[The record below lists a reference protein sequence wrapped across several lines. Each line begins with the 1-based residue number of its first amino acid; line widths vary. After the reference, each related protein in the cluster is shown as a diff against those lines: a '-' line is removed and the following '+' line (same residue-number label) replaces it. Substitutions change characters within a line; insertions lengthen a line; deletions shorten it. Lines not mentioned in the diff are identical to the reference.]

1 MTRSLINPPL
11 WNLWINGWLSKWHLP
26 KVDDLKASH
35 LQPTTTTTT
44 TTRTTTTT
52 TTTRRRRRRRRR
64 IYTLKIGKDLG
75 PCKDWECPCP
85 TQRKYQ
91 LKKVRNPYKNAAI
104 SNWTGIALH
113 VLQWSPCGE
122 KVGGK
127 KHFSKSCCL
136 FQMYRNCGFF
146 FCLWQIQKEKRV
158 SEPTFPA
165 TPVPV
170 IFQKTAEAFC
180 SNRARLNHGDFY
192 CNKHR

>member
-44 TTRTTTTT
+44 TTR
-52 TTTRRRRRRRRR
+52 RRRRRR

-75 PCKDWECPCP
+75 PSNDWECPCP

-136 FQMYRNCGFF
+136 FQTYGKLWILFLLVTDSEGKTGFRANISRNTGPRHLPEDGRSVLFKQGQAQPRWLLLQQASVIGSK
-146 FCLWQIQKEKRV
+146 FC
-158 SEPTFPA
+158 
-165 TPVPV
+165 
-170 IFQKTAEAFC
+170 
-180 SNRARLNHGDFY
+180 
-192 CNKHR
+192 